1 VRKHAVKIDQQA
13 HMDEL
18 ERKGPDKK
26 ATERFQ
32 RPAYQAARLIQIQ
45 GRQMEH
51 KSVAEYM
58 AEKLGVGDGGEN
70 DKSSEIS
77 DIDILDS

>member
-1 VRKHAVKIDQQA
+1 MRKHAVKIDQQA

-18 ERKGPDKK
+18 ERKGPDQK

-32 RPAYQAARLIQIQ
+32 RPAYQAARMIRNQ
-45 GRQMEH
+45 GRQLEH

-58 AEKLGVGDGGEN
+58 AEKLGIGEVGKHGD
-70 DKSSEIS
+70 
-77 DIDILDS
+77 

>member
-1 VRKHAVKIDQQA
+1 MRKHAVKIDQQA

-18 ERKGPDKK
+18 ERKESDQK
-26 ATERFQ
+26 ATERF
-32 RPAYQAARLIQIQ
+32 RRSAYQAARLIQIQ

-58 AEKLGVGDGGEN
+58 AEKLGIGEVGKHGD
-70 DKSSEIS
+70 
-77 DIDILDS
+77 

>member
-1 VRKHAVKIDQQA
+1 MNKHTQKIDQQA

-18 ERKGPDKK
+18 EREGPDPR
-26 ATERFQ
+26 AVDRFR
-32 RPAYQAARLIQIQ
+32 RPPYQVARQIQ

-58 AEKLGVGDGGEN
+58 AEKLGIGEDDAN
-70 DKSSEIS
+70 GQENT
-77 DIDILDS
+77 